1 MVKGNRCLLTL
12 APMVSGWQYV
22 LIGGIAPPPRFPK
35 LLERFPNFK
44 RHSIALDVNSPNN
57 VRHLT
62 LRSLMTSQV
71 RSKSIFSSFRA

>member
-1 MVKGNRCLLTL
+1 MSFNPRPDGVWL
-12 APMVSGWQYV
+12 AIRPDW
-22 LIGGIAPPPRFPK
+22 GGGGGYSPPRFPK
-35 LLERFPNFK
+35 LLERFPDFK

-57 VRHLT
+57 VSHLT